1 MAYRHN
7 IRFRIFV
14 TYPVLGLL
22 LGLFMLVFLKISF
35 QSLERQFLDS
45 YLAQELDHFIK
56 LAEND
61 PGLTLTRSKN
71 WVIFKGDANNPYPEL
86 MFLSRYR
93 DGIHDVVQNQ
103 HGYDIAIKTQ
113 NRVRYTLI
121 YDDTDFEE
129 LEHNLV
135 LYLVT
140 AVLII
145 FCLAIWYGLWFSKK
159 MIEPVASLA
168 SRIKLLD
175 PEKASGYL
183 SEDYPDDEVGILAL
197 EFDAY
202 SRRLQALIQRERE
215 FTGNASHELRTP
227 LAVIMATS
235 EGLLAKQDISNE
247 VALRIERINR
257 SAREMAERLDTLL
270 SLARN
275 PVSADEAS
283 DKTHLVDIVE
293 QLIDDHS
300 ALLSGEVKVVKNIQ
314 GYPTIPA
321 PSPIVSM
328 LMENLIKNA
337 FLYTE
342 QGSVTISLTEREF
355 TVKDTGQG
363 IDEKDLG
370 RVFDR
375 GFRGALSQ
383 GSGLGLAISKRICEY
398 YHWRLTIE
406 SSKQAGTLVRWR
418 FG

>member
-45 YLAQELDHFIK
+45 YLAEELDHFIK

-235 EGLLAKQDISNE
+235 EGLLSKQDISNE
-247 VALRIERINR
+247 VALRIERIYR

-283 DKTHLVDIVE
+283 DKTDLVDIVE

-314 GYPTIPA
+314 GYPTLPA

-355 TVKDTGQG
+355 TVTDTGQG

-375 GFRGALSQ
+375 GFRGASSR

-406 SSKQAGTLVRWR
+406 SSKRVGTLVRWR